1 MINPIEKDIEAL
13 VIPASKEQLEAI
25 RERIVSGYTLE
36 KAIEVVCG
44 LKEGSLDG
52 KKSFTLKHEPGLDD
66 GAVARPVAAL
76 EGPYR

>member
-25 RERIVSGYTLE
+25 RGRIVSGYTLE
-36 KAIEVVCG
+36 HAIEVVCG
-44 LKEGSLDG
+44 LKEGSLD
-52 KKSFTLKHEPGLDD
+52 KRSFTLKYEPGLDN
-66 GAVARPVAAL
+66 GVVTRPAAAL

>member
-25 RERIVSGYTLE
+25 RGRIVSGYTLE
-36 KAIEVVCG
+36 KAIEVVCC
-44 LKEGSLDG
+44 LKEGSLD
-52 KKSFTLKHEPGLDD
+52 KRSFTLKYVPGLDND
-66 GAVARPVAAL
+66 TETKPSAAL